1 MVLNA
6 VVTKEK
12 QINLEKNS
20 PGSEISECLEHE
32 VKSKIGNI
40 FVNQKILEEYSGKI
54 YEIDSYFYEHYR
66 KKIQVD
72 ENGRKYILLR
82 IDIYFTKYPLAIEI
96 DEKYHTDID
105 LIFEEENQKEI
116 EKIWLQ
122 LCQK

>member
-116 EKIWLQ
+116 EKIWL
-122 LCQK
+122 

>member
-54 YEIDSYFYEHYR
+54 YEIDSYFYEPYR

-72 ENGRKYILLR
+72 ENGCKYILLR

-96 DEKYHTDID
+96 DEKDHTDID

-116 EKIWLQ
+116 EKIWL
-122 LCQK
+122 